1 VKQTLISADS
11 HITEPPDVYVARVDA
26 KYRDRAPHL
35 VRNGERGDMFVMG
48 DPLPPI
54 PVGLIAAAGKDPAE
68 IRVEGVKWED
78 MHRGGWDPAARLVE
92 QDQDGVSAEL
102 IYPTVGMMFC
112 NHPDFELKRACFRA
126 YNAWLAEY
134 CGAAPD
140 RLLGIGQIAM
150 HDPREAIADLEEL
163 RRLGMRGV
171 MLPGE
176 PAEEDYDSPLYD
188 DFFRAAVAM
197 RLPVSFHILTSRGR
211 QFRGSAL
218 NGFMNTMRACQDVI
232 GMLVFGGVFDRHP
245 ELKVVSVE
253 ADAGWVPHY
262 MYRMDHAYLRHR
274 HHITPGKELKRKPS
288 QYVADNVCVTFQDDW
303 TAFGAAKAGMINPD
317 SVMWANDYPHSDS
330 TWPWS
335 QPLLARHAAGMAPEM
350 LEKILFRN
358 VAALYDIDLA
368 TIAQGKADLAPAAP
382 GEEEVR
388 GYNAPDV
395 KHAGRLA
402 DLPGVALP
410 KSFLLMEDAPAR

>member
-1 VKQTLISADS
+1 MKQTLISADS

-150 HDPREAIADLEEL
+150 HDPREAIGDLEEL

-176 PAEEDYDSPLYD
+176 PAQEDYDSPLYD

-317 SVMWANDYPHSDS
+317 SVMWANDYPHHEG
-330 TWPWS
+330 TWPHS
-335 QPLLARHAAGMAPEM
+335 AEAIERTMGQLSDGARAKVLGLNCARFLGIE
-350 LEKILFRN
+350 
-358 VAALYDIDLA
+358 V
-368 TIAQGKADLAPAAP
+368 PAHY
-382 GEEEVR
+382 R
-388 GYNAPDV
+388 TN
-395 KHAGRLA
+395 
-402 DLPGVALP
+402 
-410 KSFLLMEDAPAR
+410 